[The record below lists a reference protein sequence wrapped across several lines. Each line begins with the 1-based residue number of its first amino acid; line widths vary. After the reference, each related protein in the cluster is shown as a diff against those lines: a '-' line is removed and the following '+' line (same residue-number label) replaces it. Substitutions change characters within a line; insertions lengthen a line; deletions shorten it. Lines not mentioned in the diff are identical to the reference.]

1 VPLPALGHTRTRSET
16 AGADKSVESKSV
28 IAWTV
33 ASILAP
39 SAALCGALP
48 AAPDSSHLVIA
59 GPREPG
65 RRMVVRGHVYRAD
78 GRRPAAGVRVGVY
91 HTDARGEYGGKFGP
105 GSARRDARLS
115 GWLVTDADGKY
126 EVRTIRPG
134 GYPQANIPEHIHFI
148 VGGRAVE
155 LRFADDPRVP
165 AEERARAQSGETF
178 AEVRPVTRDRAG
190 VEHVVRD
197 FRLAH

>member
-1 VPLPALGHTRTRSET
+1 MNP
-16 AGADKSVESKSV
+16 KSV

-33 ASILAP
+33 ASILLS
-39 SAALCGALP
+39 SAALCGASP
-48 AAPDSSHLVIA
+48 APPDSSILVIA
-59 GPREPG
+59 GTREPG
-65 RRMVVRGHVYRAD
+65 RRMVVTGHVYRAD

-91 HTDARGEYGGKFGP
+91 HTDAKGEYGGKFGP
-105 GSARRDARLS
+105 GPPRSDARLS

-148 VGGRAVE
+148 VAGRGLE
-155 LRFADDPRVP
+155 LRFADDPRLP
-165 AEERARAQSGETF
+165 AEERARAQASETF
-178 AEVRPVTRDRAG
+178 AEVRPVTRDRDG

>member
-1 VPLPALGHTRTRSET
+1 VSWGRSAILAMLLPAT
-16 AGADKSVESKSV
+16 AA
-28 IAWTV
+28 
-33 ASILAP
+33 AS
-39 SAALCGALP
+39 SAAP
-48 AAPDSSHLVIA
+48 AAPDSSILVIA
-59 GPREPG
+59 GPHEPG
-65 RRMVVRGHVYRAD
+65 RRMVVSGHVYRAD

-115 GWLVTDADGKY
+115 GWLVTDALGKY

-134 GYPQANIPEHIHFI
+134 GYPQADIPEHMHFI

-155 LRFADDPRVP
+155 LRFADDPRLP
-165 AEERARAQSGETF
+165 PEERARALKGETF

-197 FRLAH
+197 FRLAR